1 MPETVCEE
9 IFAIFHKLKKEKKS
23 VILIS
28 SELKEV
34 VRECDRVL
42 VMRNGRIV
50 GEVTDRENREEQILQ
65 YSFNG

>member
-1 MPETVCEE
+1 M
-9 IFAIFHKLKKEKKS
+9 
-23 VILIS
+23 
-28 SELKEV
+28 